1 VTRSNAAV
9 LAREHEPKQLCTF
22 LVESMLFG
30 IDVTRVQEV
39 IRGQAMTPVPLA
51 PPMIE
56 GLINLRGQIVSA
68 IDLRRLLQLPS
79 RPEGATPLNVVV
91 RDGEGAV
98 SLLVD
103 EIGDVL
109 EVDER
114 SFEPPPDTLS
124 AASKT
129 LIEGVYKLEQGLL
142 LLLNTELAVRVDWR
156 ASAEGRVHGK

>member
-1 VTRSNAAV
+1 
-9 LAREHEPKQLCTF
+9 
-22 LVESMLFG
+22 M
-30 IDVTRVQEV
+30 TRVQEV

-68 IDLRRLLQLPS
+68 IDLRRLLNLPC

-109 EVDER
+109 EVDEQ
-114 SFEPPPDTLS
+114 SFEQ
-124 AASKT
+124 
-129 LIEGVYKLEQGLL
+129 LEYHELDNVSHFLNMEAPERFNPLL
-142 LLLNTELAVRVDWR
+142 LAFLEKVK
-156 ASAEGRVHGK
+156 E